1 MKIDLSGRTV
11 VITGGSSGIGF
22 ASAKLFLDAGA
33 NTAICSRQKESLNSA
48 VKELKNLF
56 PGKPL
61 FASCC
66 DVLDKEQVKLFARD
80 VENQFGGTD
89 ILVNNAGQ
97 SRLSTFANTKDDDW
111 REELELKFFSI
122 INTSRAFLYQLEKSN
137 AAAIVCTSSLLS
149 RQPEPH
155 LVATSSA
162 RAGQLALIHGMAQE
176 FAATGIRV
184 NTVLIGQV
192 ESKQWYKRY
201 EALKDEDLSWNA
213 YTAGIA
219 AKAGV
224 PLGRMGKPEEA
235 ANAIFF
241 LATPM
246 SSFTTGSTIDV
257 SGGLSRHVG

>member
-1 MKIDLSGRTV
+1 MNIDLSGRTV

-22 ASAKLFLDAGA
+22 STAKLFLEAGA
-33 NTAICSRQKESLNSA
+33 NTAICSRQKENLNSA
-48 VKELKNLF
+48 VTELKELF
-56 PGKPL
+56 PGTTL
-61 FASCC
+61 LASCC
-66 DVLDKEQVKLFARD
+66 DVLDKKQVELFA
-80 VENQFGGTD
+80 ENVDDRFGGAD

-97 SRLSTFANTKDDDW
+97 SRLSTFASTKDEDW
-111 REELELKFFSI
+111 REELELKYFSI
-122 INTSRAFLYQLEKSN
+122 INTSKAFLPQLESSN
-137 AAAIVCTSSLLS
+137 AASIVCTSSLLS

-176 FAATGIRV
+176 FAEKGVRV

-192 ESKQWYKRY
+192 ESKQWRKRF
-201 EALKDEDLSWNA
+201 EALKDQNLSWES